1 MTKNSLLTIC
11 VLAYNSE
18 KTIKKTLESVLAQ
31 TYPNFEILVSDNGSS
46 DNTEKI
52 VESFKKEYSKITI
65 RKNIPN
71 IKPGKF
77 YDGCYDNCNGCLRS
91 GLING
96 EFISFWHSD
105 DIYEKTIATKQV
117 EFLINNP
124 KVGAVFTLGNIINS
138 DDKIINKFR
147 LPRELKRLS
156 EKNIYNFTEIFKA
169 ILMHGNTFLITP
181 TFMVRSEV
189 LKKVGLFHDDGLFGT
204 SGDLEMWLRI
214 LETYPIGILQ
224 ENLIRYRTGGGGKQ
238 HNRLRT
244 QKADFLKVM
253 DYYLTN
259 KKFSGG
265 IREND
270 LQQYYYQIDFDNT
283 LRAMNFLIKG
293 QESEAKNI
301 INHSFS
307 FKIFQAFFENMNILR
322 VKVLALKIILFIGI
336 NLGLGRYLGKILYRF
351 A

>member
-1 MTKNSLLTIC
+1 MTEDPLLTIC
-11 VLAYNSE
+11 VTTYNSE

-52 VESFKKEYSKITI
+52 VESFKKEHANITV

-91 GLING
+91 GLIKG

-105 DIYEKTIATKQV
+105 DIYQKTIATEQV
-117 EFLINNP
+117 EFLIDNLE
-124 KVGAVFTLGNIINS
+124 VGAVFTLGNIIDS
-138 DDKIINKFR
+138 GDKIVGKFR
-147 LPRELKRLS
+147 LPKELHK
-156 EKNIYNFTEIFKA
+156 KNTYHFTEIFKA
-169 ILMHGNTFLITP
+169 ILRYGNTFLITP
-181 TFMVRSEV
+181 TFMARTEIF
-189 LKKVGLFHDDGLFGT
+189 KKVWLFHDEGLFGT

-224 ENLIRYRTGGGGKQ
+224 KNLICYRTGGGGKQ
-238 HNRLRT
+238 HNRVST
-244 QKADFLKVM
+244 EQAGFFKVM
-253 DYYLTN
+253 DYYLIE
-259 KKFSGG
+259 KSYLDKMDKISL
-265 IREND
+265 R
-270 LQQYYYQIDFDNT
+270 QYEYQKYFDNT

-307 FKIFQAFFENMNILR
+307 FKIFRAFFENMNILR
-322 VKVLALKIILFIGI
+322 AKVLALKIILFIGI
-336 NLGLGRYLGKILYRF
+336 NLGLGKYLGKILYRF
-351 A
+351 S

>member
-1 MTKNSLLTIC
+1 MAKNSLLTIC

-52 VESFKKEYSKITI
+52 VESFKKEYSNITV

-117 EFLINNP
+117 EFLINNLG
-124 KVGAVFTLGNIINS
+124 VGAVFTLGNIINS
-138 DDKIINKFR
+138 DDKVINKFR
-147 LPRELKRLS
+147 LPRELN
-156 EKNIYNFTEIFKA
+156 EKNIHNFTEIFKA
-169 ILMHGNTFLITP
+169 ILRHGNTFLITP
-181 TFMVRSEV
+181 TFMVRSEIF
-189 LKKVGLFHDDGLFGT
+189 KKVGLFHDDGLFGT

-253 DYYLTN
+253 DYYLTDKN
-259 KKFSGG
+259 FIDG
-265 IREND
+265 IRKND
-270 LQQYYYQIDFDNT
+270 LQQYHYQIDFDNT
-283 LRAMNFLIKG
+283 LRAMNFLIQG
-293 QESEAKNI
+293 HVQEAKKI
-301 INHSFS
+301 INASLWREHLM
-307 FKIFQAFFENMNILR
+307 AFFENMNILR
-322 VKVLALKIILFIGI
+322 TKVLILKIILYIGI
-336 NLGLGRYLGKILYRF
+336 NLGLGKYLGKILYRF